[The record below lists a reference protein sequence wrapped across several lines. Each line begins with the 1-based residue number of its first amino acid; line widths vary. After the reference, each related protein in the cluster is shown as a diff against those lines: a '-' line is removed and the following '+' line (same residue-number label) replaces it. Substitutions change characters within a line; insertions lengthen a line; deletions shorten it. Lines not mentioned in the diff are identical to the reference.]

1 MGFGKFGLA
10 LFAFLCGLFLV
21 DAGTLHAQER
31 VPVFVSILPQKYLAQ
46 RVGGER
52 VAVEVLVAPGR
63 DPETYAPSVHQMAQL
78 AKAKIWFRLDVPFE
92 VALLEKVASTMPQ
105 LLIVDTSADIT
116 KREISEEEE
125 GHAGHKEGEKDVAQ
139 AKAEGHAHEGED
151 PHVWLDPLNAVIIA
165 GHMRDELAKLDPEHA
180 QEFSANYEKLAQE
193 LAALNEE
200 IAAALAPLKGQ
211 TLYVFH
217 PAFGYFCDRYGLKQE
232 AVETGGQAPR
242 PAILANIIKHA
253 REEGVRVIFVQ
264 PQFDQSAA
272 RKVAEAIGGAVAPL
286 DPLAEDYFANLRAM
300 KEAILSGL
308 GGETGK

>member
-1 MGFGKFGLA
+1 MRFGKSGLA
-10 LFAFLCGLFLV
+10 LFAVLCGLFLA
-21 DAGTLHAQER
+21 DAGTLCAQER
-31 VPVFVSILPQKYLAQ
+31 LPVFVSILPQKYLAQ

-92 VALLEKVASTMPQ
+92 AALLEKVASTMPQ

-125 GHAGHKEGEKDVAQ
+125 GHAGHKDEPKDEQ
-139 AKAEGHAHEGED
+139 KEHAHEGED

-165 GHMRDELAKLDPEHA
+165 GHMREELAKLAPEHA
-180 QEFSANYEKLAQE
+180 QEFADNYQKLAQE

-200 IAAALAPLKGQ
+200 LAAALAPLKGQ

-272 RKVAEAIGGAVAPL
+272 QKVAEAIGGAVAPL

-300 KEAILSGL
+300 KEAIVSGL